1 MDILLLGIYAFF
13 VWLIFI
19 KFKWLPWNTTS
30 QVTVVIIPIVA
41 LSAMILTLN
50 VVAPSS
56 SDVRVLKYVVQIV
69 PQVRGRVLEVP
80 VEPNRLVKKGELLF
94 RIDPTPYQNDLN
106 IAKAKLAVDEA
117 KLAQAGAG
125 LADASAG
132 ARVLGEELK
141 SASSQVRALQP
152 RLELA
157 QLRVK
162 QNRELVAAGAG
173 DRFALEQAEANVT
186 EIQAQ
191 LATATANEAQVT
203 QKLSGQVNG
212 EQASVAAARAQIA
225 TAKAQVDASRVE
237 VANKQWDLDQT
248 SVYAPTSG
256 YAINVQLRPGSFV
269 AALPLTPA
277 MSFVEETYQVIAL
290 YGQNELR
297 AVEPGNE
304 AEIALPTYP
313 GRIIKATVDSIV
325 WAQGQGQVAQSG
337 VLPQTGAYPQAPGRF
352 PVKLNV
358 TDKDRELFLAAG
370 ANGRRGDLHQS
381 RGSDPNSAQGDHS
394 RRLDH
399 QLPHPEAALM
409 PVTRIVGR
417 WALVVGAA
425 GAIAGCAIKGPP
437 PAEDIQREAL
447 AHTTLPAGW
456 KGNAGL
462 AQPVADRWLDSF
474 NDPVLVALVDEA
486 LTYNADLKIAAAR
499 VEQAA
504 GYVKVA
510 GATLLPAVGVL
521 AHAGGKSGGDGGLQG
536 VWLNASLELDVWGRV
551 RYGEAAAQAQF
562 ASADA
567 DYAYARQSLA
577 AVVAKSYFRCH
588 RSRATAFNR
597 AGCAGVVGRAAASVP
612 GSAAYRRR

>member
-1 MDILLLGIYAFF
+1 MDLLLLGIYAFF

-30 QVTVVIIPIVA
+30 QVIVVIIPIVA
-41 LSAMILTLN
+41 LTALILTLN

-56 SDVRVLKYVVQIV
+56 NDVRVMKYVVQII
-69 PQVRGRVLEVP
+69 PQVRGRVIEVP

-94 RIDPTPYQNDLN
+94 RIDTTPYQNELS
-106 IAKAKLAVDEA
+106 IAKARVAVDEA
-117 KLAQAGAG
+117 KLAQAGAN

-132 ARVLGEELK
+132 ARELREQLK
-141 SASSQVRALQP
+141 SASGQVTALQP

-157 QLRVK
+157 RLRVT

-186 EIQAQ
+186 ELAAQ

-237 VANKQWDLDQT
+237 VANKQWDVDQT

-269 AALPLTPA
+269 TAFPVAPA

-290 YGQNELR
+290 YHQNELR

-313 GRIIKATVDSIV
+313 GRIIKAKVDSIV

-337 VLPQTGAYPQAPGRF
+337 MLPQTGVFPQAPGRF

-358 TDKDRELFLAAG
+358 ADKDRELFLAAG
-370 ANGRRGDLHQS
+370 ATGDAAIYTDHAEAIHILRKVIIRVGSLTNYLILKLH
-381 RGSDPNSAQGDHS
+381 
-394 RRLDH
+394 
-399 QLPHPEAALM
+399 
-409 PVTRIVGR
+409 
-417 WALVVGAA
+417 
-425 GAIAGCAIKGPP
+425 
-437 PAEDIQREAL
+437 
-447 AHTTLPAGW
+447 
-456 KGNAGL
+456 
-462 AQPVADRWLDSF
+462 
-474 NDPVLVALVDEA
+474 
-486 LTYNADLKIAAAR
+486 
-499 VEQAA
+499 
-504 GYVKVA
+504 
-510 GATLLPAVGVL
+510 
-521 AHAGGKSGGDGGLQG
+521 
-536 VWLNASLELDVWGRV
+536 
-551 RYGEAAAQAQF
+551 
-562 ASADA
+562 
-567 DYAYARQSLA
+567 
-577 AVVAKSYFRCH
+577 
-588 RSRATAFNR
+588 
-597 AGCAGVVGRAAASVP
+597 
-612 GSAAYRRR
+612 